1 MWLYCSPVMT
11 HLSSCLTSKFWVS
24 VSFASQ
30 ESNWFPQQ
38 PPHLLTRVQRGKKK
52 ILGSLGSY
60 VGTTFNEGLQTACSA
75 ILLFLRSPLSPILPE
90 RSFGLNKRLLSGYRK
105 LVSFPFHW
113 TPTRIGGSI
122 GSTAW
127 ARFETCYTRNASSS
141 IVTLLY

>member
-1 MWLYCSPVMT
+1 MT

-30 ESNWFPQQ
+30 ESNWLPQQ

-60 VGTTFNEGLQTACSA
+60 VGTTVNEGLQTACSA

-90 RSFGLNKRLLSGYRK
+90 RSFGLKKTLLSGYCELVNESSFLSTQLSLESVQSVQQLELGLK
-105 LVSFPFHW
+105 LEFVKL
-113 TPTRIGGSI
+113 
-122 GSTAW
+122 
-127 ARFETCYTRNASSS
+127 
-141 IVTLLY
+141 VTLLY